1 MKLEVTELGPV
12 KRAVRI
18 EVPAEDVAKRFRD
31 VYADL
36 RSQVH
41 IPGFRPG
48 KAPLALLEKRY
59 AKAVEDDVVRSLV
72 PEYYQKAMEQAGF
85 TPVAVDLPP
94 LERIKIKDG
103 TPLVFT
109 TTVEIKPVFELRE
122 YKGITL
128 KQDKRAI
135 TEEELDK
142 AMQVL
147 RQQHAQIEVVT
158 EDRGIVEG
166 DYVQVHIEQVE
177 GPNQPAGFKPESHLF
192 RVGDKTQFY
201 GLTLDGV
208 VFGKKKGEGIE
219 VSHEGT
225 GTARGT
231 VQAIKQKVLPELD
244 DEFAKDLGD
253 YKTLTELREKVRTQ
267 LEQGLKRD
275 IEETYKDQIMKRL
288 VDLHHFDIPESLVQR
303 ELDAMVQ
310 SERTRRR
317 RIRHLMS
324 HGEAGHQEEET
335 LDVRKFRDE
344 SLPTAQQRVKLGLVL
359 ETIAQKEGIAVTEAD
374 LEYEC
379 RQMARALQVDVAE
392 VVKMLQAGGADAVED
407 LKSRILVEK
416 ALQFVYEKA
425 IIQV

>member
-72 PEYYQKAMEQAGF
+72 PEYYQKAMKQAGF

-94 LERIKIKDG
+94 MERLKIKDG
-103 TPLVFT
+103 APLVFT

-147 RQQHAQIEVVT
+147 RQQHAQIEVVK
-158 EDRGIVEG
+158 EDRGVVEG
-166 DYVQVHIEQVE
+166 DYVQVRIEQVE

-192 RVGDKTQFY
+192 RVGDKTQDY
-201 GLTLDGV
+201 GLALAEAGL
-208 VFGKKKGEGIE
+208 GRKKGEAIRAGQDVI
-219 VSHEGT
+219 
-225 GTARGT
+225 GTAMGMVRT
-231 VQAIKQKVLPELD
+231 LKQKVLPELD
-244 DEFAKDLGD
+244 DA
-253 YKTLTELREKVRTQ
+253 V
-267 LEQGLKRD
+267 
-275 IEETYKDQIMKRL
+275 
-288 VDLHHFDIPESLVQR
+288 PEY
-303 ELDAMVQ
+303 
-310 SERTRRR
+310 
-317 RIRHLMS
+317 
-324 HGEAGHQEEET
+324 G
-335 LDVRKFRDE
+335 
-344 SLPTAQQRVKLGLVL
+344 
-359 ETIAQKEGIAVTEAD
+359 
-374 LEYEC
+374 C

-392 VVKMLQAGGADAVED
+392 VVKMLRDGGEDAVED
-407 LKSRILVEK
+407 LKSRILTEK

>member
-59 AKAVEDDVVRSLV
+59 AKDVEDDVVRSLV
-72 PEYYQKAMEQAGF
+72 PEYYQKAMKQAGF

-94 LERIKIKDG
+94 IERIKVKDG
-103 TPLVFT
+103 APLVFT

-128 KQDKRAI
+128 KQDKRAV

-147 RQQHAQIEVVT
+147 RQQHAQIEVVD
-158 EDRGIVEG
+158 EDRGVVEG
-166 DYVQVHIEQVE
+166 DYVQVRMDQVE
-177 GPNQPAGFKPESHLF
+177 GPKQPAEFKPESHLF
-192 RVGDKTQFY
+192 RVGDKTQVY
-201 GLTLDGV
+201 GLTLDEAV
-208 VFGKKKGEGIE
+208 LGKKKGEAIQ
-219 VSHEGT
+219 VSEEGT
-225 GTARGT
+225 GTARGV
-231 VQAIKQKVLPELD
+231 VQMIKQKVLPELD

-253 YKTLTELREKVRTQ
+253 YKTLAELREKVRTQ
-267 LEQGLKRD
+267 LEQGLKRE
-275 IEETYKDQIMKRL
+275 IEEMYKDQIMKRL
-288 VDLHHFDIPESLVQR
+288 VDLHHFDIPESLVER

-310 SERTRRR
+310 SERTRRH
-317 RIRHLMS
+317 RIRRMIS
-324 HGEAGHQEEET
+324 HGETGQQEVEKF
-335 LDVRKFRDE
+335 DVRKFRDE

-359 ETIAQKEGIAVTEAD
+359 EAIAQKEGIAVTDAD

-379 RQMARALQVDVAE
+379 LQMARALQVDVAE
-392 VVKMLQAGGADAVED
+392 VVKMLRAGGEDAVED
-407 LKSRILVEK
+407 LKSRILAEK

>member
-36 RSQVH
+36 RRQVH

-72 PEYYQKAMEQAGF
+72 PEYYQKAMKQTGF

-94 LERIKIKDG
+94 IERIKIKDG
-103 TPLVFT
+103 APLVFT
-109 TTVEIKPVFELRE
+109 TTVEIRPVFELRE

-147 RQQHAQIEVVT
+147 RQQHAQIEVVK
-158 EDRGIVEG
+158 EDRGVVEG
-166 DYVQVHIEQVE
+166 DYVQVRIEQVA

-192 RVGDKTQFY
+192 RVGDKTQCY
-201 GLTLDGV
+201 GLTLDEAV
-208 VFGKKKGEGIE
+208 LGKKKGEAIQASQEGI
-219 VSHEGT
+219 
-225 GTARGT
+225 GTARGM
-231 VQAIKQKVLPELD
+231 VQTIKQKVLPELD

-253 YKTLTELREKVRTQ
+253 YKTLAELREKVRTQ
-267 LEQGLKRD
+267 LEQSLKRD
-275 IEETYKDQIMKRL
+275 MEETYKDQIMKRL

-310 SERTRRR
+310 SERTRRH
-317 RIRHLMS
+317 RIRHMIS
-324 HGEAGHQEEET
+324 HGTAGPQEEEKF
-335 LDVRKFRDE
+335 DVRKFREE

-359 ETIAQKEGIAVTEAD
+359 EEIAQKEGIAVTDAD

-392 VVKMLQAGGADAVED
+392 VVKMLRDGGEDAVED
-407 LKSRILVEK
+407 LKSRILAEK

>member
-72 PEYYQKAMEQAGF
+72 PEYYQKAMKQTGF

-94 LERIKIKDG
+94 IERIKIKDG
-103 TPLVFT
+103 APLVFT

-147 RQQHAQIEVVT
+147 RQQHAQIEVVK
-158 EDRGIVEG
+158 EDRGVVEG

-192 RVGDKTQFY
+192 SVGDKTQFY
-201 GLTLDGV
+201 GLTLEEAV
-208 VFGKKKGEGIE
+208 LGKKKGEAIQ
-219 VSHEGT
+219 VSQEGT
-225 GTARGT
+225 GTARGM
-231 VQAIKQKVLPELD
+231 VQMIKQKVLPELD

-253 YKTLTELREKVRTQ
+253 YKTLAELREKVRTQ
-267 LEQGLKRD
+267 LEQSLKRD

-288 VDLHHFDIPESLVQR
+288 VDLHHFDVPESLVRR

-310 SERTRRR
+310 SERTRRHRLR
-317 RIRHLMS
+317 RMFS
-324 HGEAGHQEEET
+324 HGAAGDQENEKF
-335 LDVRKFRDE
+335 DVRKFREE
-344 SLPTAQQRVKLGLVL
+344 SLTTAQQRVKLGLVL
-359 ETIAQKEGIAVTEAD
+359 EAIAQKEGIAVTDAD

-392 VVKMLQAGGADAVED
+392 VVKMLRDGGEDAVED
-407 LKSRILVEK
+407 LKSRILTEK

>member
-72 PEYYQKAMEQAGF
+72 PEYYQKAMQQAGF

-94 LERIKIKDG
+94 IERIKIKDG
-103 TPLVFT
+103 APLVFT

-147 RQQHAQIEVVT
+147 RQQHAQIEVVK
-158 EDRGIVEG
+158 EDRGVVEG
-166 DYVQVHIEQVE
+166 DYVQVRIEQVE

-192 RVGDKTQFY
+192 RVGDKTQVY
-201 GLTLDGV
+201 GLTLDEAVLGR
-208 VFGKKKGEGIE
+208 KKGEAIQAGQEGI
-219 VSHEGT
+219 
-225 GTARGT
+225 GTARGM
-231 VQAIKQKVLPELD
+231 VQTIKQKVLPELD

-253 YKTLTELREKVRTQ
+253 YKSLAELREKVRTQ
-267 LEQGLKRD
+267 LEQSLKRD

-310 SERTRRR
+310 SERTRRH
-317 RIRHLMS
+317 RIQQMIS
-324 HGEAGHQEEET
+324 HGTEGPQEGEKF
-335 LDVRKFRDE
+335 DVRKFREE

-359 ETIAQKEGIAVTEAD
+359 EAIAQKEGVAVTDAD

-392 VVKMLQAGGADAVED
+392 VVKMLRDGGEDAVED
-407 LKSRILVEK
+407 LKSRILTEK
-416 ALQFVYEKA
+416 ALQFVYEKT

>member
-72 PEYYQKAMEQAGF
+72 PEYYQKAMQQAGF

-94 LERIKIKDG
+94 IERIKIKDG
-103 TPLVFT
+103 APLVFT

-147 RQQHAQIEVVT
+147 RQQHAQIEVVK
-158 EDRGIVEG
+158 EDRGVVEG
-166 DYVQVHIEQVE
+166 DYVQVRIEQVE

-192 RVGDKTQFY
+192 RVGDKTQVY
-201 GLTLDGV
+201 GLTLDEAVLGR
-208 VFGKKKGEGIE
+208 KKGEAIQAGQEGI
-219 VSHEGT
+219 
-225 GTARGT
+225 GTAWGM
-231 VQAIKQKVLPELD
+231 VQTIKQKVLPELD

-253 YKTLTELREKVRTQ
+253 YKTLAELREKVGTQ

-310 SERTRRR
+310 SERTRRH
-317 RIRHLMS
+317 RIQQMIS
-324 HGEAGHQEEET
+324 HGTEGPQEGEKF
-335 LDVRKFRDE
+335 DVRKFREE

-359 ETIAQKEGIAVTEAD
+359 EAIAQKEGVAVTDAD

-392 VVKMLQAGGADAVED
+392 VVKMLRDGGEDAVED
-407 LKSRILVEK
+407 LKSRILTEK

>member
-72 PEYYQKAMEQAGF
+72 PEYYQKAMQQAGF

-94 LERIKIKDG
+94 IERIKIKDG
-103 TPLVFT
+103 APLVFT

-147 RQQHAQIEVVT
+147 RQQHAQIEVVK
-158 EDRGIVEG
+158 EDRGVVEG
-166 DYVQVHIEQVE
+166 DYVQVRIEQVE

-192 RVGDKTQFY
+192 RVGDKTQVY
-201 GLTLDGV
+201 GLTLDEAVLGR
-208 VFGKKKGEGIE
+208 KKGEAIQAGQEGI
-219 VSHEGT
+219 
-225 GTARGT
+225 GTAWGM
-231 VQAIKQKVLPELD
+231 VQTIKQKVLPELD

-253 YKTLTELREKVRTQ
+253 YKSLAELREKVRTQ
-267 LEQGLKRD
+267 LEQSLKRD

-288 VDLHHFDIPESLVQR
+288 VELHHFDIPESLVQR

-335 LDVRKFRDE
+335 LDVRKFREE

-359 ETIAQKEGIAVTEAD
+359 ETIAQKEGLAVTEAD

-379 RQMARALQVDVAE
+379 HQMARALQVDVAE

-416 ALQFVYEKA
+416 ALQFAYEKA